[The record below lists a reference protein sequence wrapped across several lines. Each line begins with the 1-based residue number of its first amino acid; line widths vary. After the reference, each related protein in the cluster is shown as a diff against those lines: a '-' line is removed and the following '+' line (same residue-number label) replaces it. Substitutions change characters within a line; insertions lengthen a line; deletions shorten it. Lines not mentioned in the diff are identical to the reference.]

1 MSTTERGERSFIFDR
16 FWAFFK
22 LFVAPHVRRATLSSA
37 VGFVVTAA
45 VLTLVV
51 VGASDSDSEQAFSG
65 WKFLYGTVCFLAFF
79 GHGIASLF
87 FSSTAFKAYDRR
99 ETCWSVVLAPA
110 SRLEKFVAHGVYA
123 VVLAPLLFV
132 VSFGGAVAMSQG
144 AAWFLDVE
152 HLGVNGVSDALIMGM
167 EAAECQLPSP
177 GVWAILFFSLLL
189 YKQLAFF
196 TASAAVRKYA
206 FLLGIGI
213 SAIVDYVLLSVVKLI
228 NGVIIGDLVVDDA
241 LNVPEICNFF
251 SASVYGTL
259 ISGVVVVISLVVIAW
274 YTYRHRVVP

>member
-1 MSTTERGERSFIFDR
+1 MGTTERGEGSFIFDR

-22 LFVAPHVRRATLSSA
+22 LFVAPHMRRAILSSA

-51 VGASDSDSEQAFSG
+51 VGASDNDSEQAFSG
-65 WKFLYGTVCFLAFF
+65 LKFLYWSVCVLAFF

-87 FSSTAFKAYDRR
+87 FSSTAFKAYNRR

-123 VVLAPLLFV
+123 VVLVPLFFV
-132 VSFGGAVAMSQG
+132 VSFGGAVALSQSL
-144 AAWFLDVE
+144 AWL
-152 HLGVNGVSDALIMGM
+152 LGIEYFSVNGVSDSVVMGM
-167 EAAECQLPSP
+167 EASECQLPSP
-177 GVWAILFFSLLL
+177 GVWSTLFFSLLL

-196 TASAAVRKYA
+196 TASAAIRKHA

-213 SAIVDYVLLSVVKLI
+213 SAIVDYVLVFVVKLV
-228 NGVIIGDLVVDDA
+228 NAVIIGDLVVDDA

-259 ISGVVVVISLVVIAW
+259 ISGVVVVISLVVVAW